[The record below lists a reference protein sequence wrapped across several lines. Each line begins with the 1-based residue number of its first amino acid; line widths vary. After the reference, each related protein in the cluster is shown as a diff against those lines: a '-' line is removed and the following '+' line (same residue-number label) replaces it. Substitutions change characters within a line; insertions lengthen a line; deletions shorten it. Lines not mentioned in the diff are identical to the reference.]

1 MFINL
6 ITTFFILKRA
16 FMKII
21 NLLVLVAMFLLPSA
35 LLSQTPVHFTFTSI
49 TGNNMTVIVPLAINP
64 TISGVALSAG
74 DEIGV
79 FTKDGLC
86 VGATVWTGTNNR
98 SITVWGN
105 NTQTQV
111 KDGMAAGDTVYFRI
125 WDSSEDI
132 EYSVVVA
139 TWVGGGSRVYVAD
152 SFTPNVAT
160 LEAFSVPKQPNI
172 TAPADNSVGNALS
185 GNIVWDAANGADDYD
200 VVLSANSNFSSPIIN
215 TNTTST
221 SNAYSGLNFNTM
233 YYVRVRGNNDVGEG
247 AWDEV
252 SWKTKLAQVTLASPA
267 NGATGL
273 MESGTLSW
281 NSVSGAANYDLT
293 IATDA
298 AFTNVV
304 ISTNVSGTSYNYS
317 NYDNYE
323 TYYWKVQA
331 KDGANSGDVSA
342 TRNFRIRVGSPVIT
356 APVDGSQG
364 LAVNGNAAWTAVD
377 GATNYRM
384 QIATDAAFTNVIQE
398 VNNITLTNQNY
409 SGLSNYT
416 NYFIRVFAGD
426 DDGEGIA
433 STTVTF
439 RTILGIPTNITPAN
453 ASFAQPLAGNLTW
466 SAVTGATTYNVQIST
481 NSTFT
486 NIEVDANLATTTYTY
501 SGMNYNTQYFW
512 RVRAGEAAGYNAF
525 SSHTSFTTL
534 LGQVVLNTPANN
546 ATGVSPLSGTFTW
559 TALSG
564 ATNYR
569 IQVATDV
576 NFINM
581 EINQDGI
588 AATTFN
594 YTNLNSVTTYFWR
607 VIGYNS
613 NDAGQNSSVFQFLTS
628 LGKVALVAP
637 ANNAVGVE
645 LNGVNFSWNA
655 VNGAESY
662 RLQISEQSDF
672 SSFVVN
678 TSGIA
683 ATSTVINGLMYNKT
697 YYWRANAQNT
707 NNGEGPVSD
716 VRTFQTKVTAPTLL
730 TPNDN
735 ETNVVLDGQMT
746 WTTVTGADSYQ
757 VQVSLFSN
765 FSSTVISTTNA
776 TTTYSYTALENNKQ
790 HYWRVRGI
798 KNGGYGDW
806 SSVFTFETM
815 SLAAPVL
822 LSPVNGKLNQF
833 VDVTFTW
840 ESVNDATGYNFRLAS
855 DAGFTNIVASG
866 NNLGTTSFNV
876 TGLFKDRKYFWQV
889 RTVGLQ
895 GLSNWSTA
903 FNFTTIKAPVVSGP
917 NSVCQSSQAVYS
929 TEFFD
934 FIDYQWTVTGGTIV
948 GASTLSTVTVDW
960 GTNTSGTAKVTR
972 SSAEWSTY
980 TDNATMNVSL
990 TPIAT
995 ITVGIDA
1002 EHYYAGNACMNETIK
1017 FTGTTSSENTVVWS
1031 WDMGDGTMKSGKIV
1045 SHVYATVGDYTVT
1058 LTVTNALFCERG
1070 VKTFDIEV
1078 SDECPLTIIADS
1090 ELETCKETSPTF
1102 QSVVFGGSG
1111 DYSYLWAPTA
1121 DFVDATVLNATIKR
1135 AVFSKEYKL
1144 TIFDNEND
1152 ETLVTYP
1159 YLRVLASPSSSLS
1172 KSFVRY
1178 PGMGSIDLTDPSI
1191 LVVTVSG
1198 GQAPY
1203 IHRWVDKN
1211 GQEVDPTNVNP
1222 PLGTTQYFVTII
1234 DDNGCLSV
1242 EKRFTVF
1249 RTSSKDAIPEDVV
1262 AGLSGAGFMFTY
1274 PNPVVDN
1281 LNIIAEF
1288 DEQSY
1293 TTLRVMNL
1301 LGEEVLYL
1309 NLGSMKS
1316 LETEISLRHL
1326 TTGFYNLVVE
1336 TENNIFV
1343 KPFIKE

>member
-1 MFINL
+1 
-6 ITTFFILKRA
+6 
-16 FMKII
+16 MKIMK
-21 NLLVLVAMFLLPSA
+21 LLVLVAMFLLPAA
-35 LLSQTPVHFTFTSI
+35 LFSQNPVHFTFTSV

-64 TISGVALSAG
+64 TISGVPLSAG

-105 NTQTQV
+105 NDQTPE
-111 KDGMAAGDTVYFRI
+111 KDGMAASPPDTVYFRI

-139 TWVGGGSRVYVAD
+139 TWVGGGSRVYVAN
-152 SFTPNVAT
+152 SFSPNVAS
-160 LEAFSVPKQPNI
+160 LEAFSVPAQPNI

-185 GNIVWDAANGADDYD
+185 GNIVWDVAGGADDYD
-200 VVLSANSNFSSPIIN
+200 VVLSANSDFSDPIIN

-221 SNAYSGLNFNTM
+221 SVAYSGLEFNTM

-252 SWKTKLAQVTLASPA
+252 SWKTKLAQVTLVRPA
-267 NGATGL
+267 DGATGL

-298 AFTNVV
+298 GFTNVV
-304 ISTNVSGTSYNYS
+304 VNTNVGTTSYNYT
-317 NYDNYE
+317 NLDNYE

-331 KDGANSGDVSA
+331 KDGANTGDESE
-342 TRNFRIRVGSPVIT
+342 TRDFRIRVGSPVIT
-356 APVDGSQG
+356 APVDGSTG
-364 LAVNGNAAWTAVD
+364 LAVNGNATWTAVD
-377 GATNYRM
+377 GATKYRM
-384 QIATDAAFTNVIQE
+384 QIATDVDFINIVEE
-398 VNNITLTNQNY
+398 VNNIALTNQNY

-433 STTVTF
+433 SATVTF
-439 RTILGIPTNITPAN
+439 RTILGIPTNLTPAN
-453 ASFAQPLAGNLTW
+453 GSFAQPLAGNLTW

-481 NSTFT
+481 NAAFT
-486 NIEVDANLATTTYTY
+486 NIVVDANTAAATYAY
-501 SGMNYNTQYFW
+501 AGLNNNTQYFW
-512 RVRAGEAAGYNAF
+512 RVRAGEDAGFNAF
-525 SSHTSFTTL
+525 STHTSFTTL
-534 LGQVVLNTPANN
+534 LGQVVLNTPVNN
-546 ATGVSPLSGTFTW
+546 ATGVSPLSGMFTW
-559 TALSG
+559 TALAG

-576 NFINM
+576 NFVNM
-581 EINQDGI
+581 VINQDGI

-607 VIGYNS
+607 VIGYNA
-613 NDAGQNSSVFQFLTS
+613 NDAGQNSAVFQFLTS

-645 LNGVNFSWNA
+645 LNGVNFSWGA

-678 TSGIA
+678 TGGIA

-707 NNGEGPVSD
+707 NDGEGPFSD
-716 VRTFQTKVTAPTLL
+716 SRTFQTKVEAPTLL
-730 TPNDN
+730 TPADN
-735 ETNVVLDGQMT
+735 ETDVILDGQMT
-746 WTTVTGADSYQ
+746 WTTVPGADSYQ
-757 VQVSLFSN
+757 VQVSLFN
-765 FSSTVISTTNA
+765 DFSSTVISATNG
-776 TTTYSYTALENNKQ
+776 TTTYNYSGLENNKQ

-806 SSVFTFETM
+806 STVFTFETM
-815 SLAAPVL
+815 NLAAPVL

-833 VDVTFTW
+833 IDVTFTW
-840 ESVNDATGYNFRLAS
+840 ESVTDATGYNFRLAS

-866 NNLGTTSFNV
+866 NNLGTTSFSV
-876 TGLFKDRKYFWQV
+876 TGLFKDRKYYWQV
-889 RTVGLQ
+889 QTIGLQ
-895 GLSNWSTA
+895 GVSNWSTA

-917 NSVCQSSQAVYS
+917 NSVCQSSQAMYS

-934 FIDYQWTVTGGTIV
+934 VIDYQWTVTGGTIV

-960 GTNTSGTAKVTR
+960 GTNTSGSVKVTR
-972 SSAEWSTY
+972 SSAEWGVY

-990 TPIAT
+990 TPIAM

-1002 EHYYAGNACMNETIK
+1002 EHYYEGNACMNETVK
-1017 FTGTTSSENTVVWS
+1017 FTGTTSSENPVVWN
-1031 WDMGDGTMKSGKIV
+1031 WDMGDGTMKTGKIV
-1045 SHVYATVGDYTVT
+1045 SHVYAAAGDYTVT
-1058 LTVTNALFCERG
+1058 LTVTNGVFCERG
-1070 VKTFDIEV
+1070 EETYDIEV
-1078 SDECPLTIIADS
+1078 RDDCPLTILADA
-1090 ELETCKETSPTF
+1090 ELESCKEASPTF

-1111 DYSYLWAPTA
+1111 DYSFLWHPAN
-1121 DFVDATVLNATIKR
+1121 DFVDATVLNATVKR

-1144 TIFDNEND
+1144 TIFDNESD

-1159 YLRVLASPSSSLS
+1159 YLKVLASPNASLS
-1172 KSFVRY
+1172 KGFVVVK
-1178 PGMGSIDLTDPSI
+1178 GMGSIDLTDPSI
-1191 LVVTVSG
+1191 LVVSVSG

-1203 IHRWVDKN
+1203 IHRWVDNN

-1222 PLGTTQYFVTII
+1222 PVGSTQYFVTII

-1242 EKRFTVF
+1242 EKRFIVF
-1249 RTSSKDAIPEDVV
+1249 RTASKDAIPEDVV
-1262 AGLSGAGFMFTY
+1262 AGLSGSGFMFTY
-1274 PNPVVDN
+1274 PNPVIDN

-1293 TTLRVMNL
+1293 TTVRVMNL

-1316 LETEISLRHL
+1316 LETEINLRHL
-1326 TTGFYNLVVE
+1326 TKGFYNLVVE
-1336 TENNIFV
+1336 TENNTFV